1 MIAKLKKSKSKNEIV
16 LALVFVALY
25 IVFAFLGNN
34 FLSLTSNMNLLSQM
48 VELGLLTIGMA
59 ASMLSGG
66 MDLSLAAICSLNT
79 VFLAFFIGNQG
90 MSAPVAIVLT
100 FCIAM
105 ICGCFNGFLVGYLKI
120 NSMLATLGTQSLY
133 AGIGLVLSKGVT
145 ISIPN
150 TTFGLFGRTKLFGF
164 FPFQILIWVLA
175 IVLAVLLFSYMIT
188 GRRIYLVGANNEV
201 ARFAGINLKKNL
213 FVTYVFSAL
222 MAFLASLVF
231 TSKIS
236 AGRADV
242 ADPLMLKTVCASVFG
257 GVSSLG
263 GIGSMSGAMLG
274 VAVITIITNGLNMMN
289 ASSYLQQV
297 VIGALLLTVLAFRH
311 AKKK

>member
-1 MIAKLKKSKSKNEIV
+1 MIEKLKNSKSKNEIV

-66 MDLSLAAICSLNT
+66 MDMSIAAICSLNT
-79 VFLAFFIGNQG
+79 VCLSIFIGNMG
-90 MSAPVAIVLT
+90 MSGPVAALLT
-100 FCIAM
+100 LVIALA
-105 ICGCFNGFLVGYLKI
+105 CGAFNGFMVGYLKI
-120 NSMLATLGTQSLY
+120 NSMLATLGAQSLF
-133 AGIGLVLSKGVT
+133 AGIGLVISNGVT
-145 ISIPN
+145 ISIPT
-150 TTFGLFGRTKLFGF
+150 TTFALFGRTKLFGF
-164 FPFQILIWVLA
+164 FPFQILVWVA
-175 IVLAVLLFSYMIT
+175 AVALAVLVFSYLIL
-188 GRRIYLVGANNEV
+188 GRRIYLIGANNEV

-213 FVTYVFSAL
+213 FMTYVFTAL

-263 GIGSMSGAMLG
+263 GIGSMAGAMLG

-297 VIGALLLTVLAFRH
+297 LIGALLLVVLAFRH

>member
-1 MIAKLKKSKSKNEIV
+1 MIAKLKKSKHKNELV
-16 LALVFVALY
+16 LVLVFVALY

-34 FLSLTSNMNLLSQM
+34 FLSLASNMNLLSQM

-66 MDLSLAAICSLNT
+66 MDMSIAAICSLNT
-79 VFLAFFIGNQG
+79 VFLSIFIGNLG
-90 MSAPVAIVLT
+90 MSSPVAMLLT
-100 FCIAM
+100 FVIAM
-105 ICGCFNGFLVGYLKI
+105 ACGCFNGFLVGYMKI
-120 NSMLATLGTQSLY
+120 TPMLATLGTQSLY
-133 AGIGLVLSKGVT
+133 AGIGLVISNGVT

-150 TTFGLFGRTKLFGF
+150 TTFALFGRTKLFGF
-164 FPFQILIWVLA
+164 FPFQILLWVFA
-175 IVLAVLLFSYMIT
+175 IVLAVLLFSYLIA
-188 GRRIYLVGANNEV
+188 GRRIYLIGANAEV
-201 ARFAGINLKKNL
+201 ARFAGVNLRKNL
-213 FVTYVFSAL
+213 FLTYVFCAL

-242 ADPLMLKTVCASVFG
+242 ADSLMLKTVCASVFG

-263 GIGSMSGAMLG
+263 GIGTMAGAMLG

-289 ASSYLQQV
+289 ASTYLQQV
-297 VIGALLLTVLAFRH
+297 LIGALLLIVLAFRH

>member
-16 LALVFVALY
+16 LVLVFVALY

-79 VFLAFFIGNQG
+79 VFLAHFIGNMG
-90 MSAPVAIVLT
+90 MSGPVAVLLT
-100 FCIAM
+100 FCIA
-105 ICGCFNGFLVGYLKI
+105 IVCGCFNGFLVGYLKI

-133 AGIGLVLSKGVT
+133 AGIGLVLSNGVT

-150 TTFGLFGRTKLFGF
+150 TMFALFGRTKLFGF
-164 FPFQILIWVLA
+164 FPFQIFLWVFA

-188 GRRIYLVGANNEV
+188 GRRIYLIGANNEV
-201 ARFAGINLKKNL
+201 ARFAGINLRKNL
-213 FVTYVFSAL
+213 FVTYVFSAI

-231 TSKIS
+231 ASKIS

-263 GIGSMSGAMLG
+263 GIGSMAGAMLG

-297 VIGALLLTVLAFRH
+297 VIGALLLIVLAFRH